1 MEDDPSS
8 GRGGGTEDFEDEE
21 AHDFGDEEGDEHADR
36 QGSRADHGPP
46 QKRARDEKYSI
57 PSTEEASLL
66 RETEGKLFEGNLLR
80 LEVEELLAEVRVD
93 HGKKSVKALEEWLH
107 VLKDTLEKLPPC
119 IVTEESLDLEGIRLA
134 NHVPGKPVA
143 LEFQPPE
150 ADGFDVAGSF
160 LLRALT
166 KPSLNVDLAL
176 CMPSE
181 CLVARDSLNHRYLDK
196 RALYAGHLAAT
207 AMDAKGSL
215 GKLVDK
221 VELSYLKGD
230 PRKPVVLLY
239 PALSVSKKGKK
250 DKAELKLKV
259 KPSTG
264 FVVRLLPCCP
274 RDVMTPARLVPG
286 RNNVRTRAAL
296 AELADMEGGDAVG
309 GGGGEELVASLPATP
324 HYNSAILE
332 DMCMKEHL
340 AALHGMCGDSEAFRD
355 AIILGKVWLGQHGMR
370 TSHDSMGGYEWSMLL
385 LRLAQT
391 RRVNARM
398 AALSIFQV
406 ALKVIAD
413 GELSSKCM
421 TVDVSIIETDEQRR
435 RRGLTLEEEKSFRDA
450 FAAVMVDTSLGFN
463 VFARLSSSAVSELE
477 MTAKA
482 SIGVLQTKPAVAFR
496 RLLMTRTTL
505 WRKCD
510 AFVQIP
516 LVSAEWNRTSG
527 SGSKK
532 GKAAQR
538 NFSGEGEGA
547 QEEEG
552 LLDRPLWSYVS
563 SRITRL
569 LREGLGDRCVLARPL
584 CGVSGEA
591 GEDFRGIPG
600 PRGWDPRCAPPAGVE
615 GGRVEQKQKA
625 HPMLTFGLI
634 IDATF
639 AGRLVDKG
647 PRAEDGPAARK
658 FREFWGDKSELR
670 RFKDGSI
677 VEAVVW
683 KGRGAQRHRVVEQVV
698 RHVLARHDPV
708 RCAESAK
715 RSQRRADQ
723 DDERAVRFRGNE
735 LLGLVA
741 VGGVEA
747 GATED
752 DELTRSALKALQKL
766 QEMAKAADGMPL
778 RVEALQAAS
787 PLLRYTSLLPP
798 VPHPLA
804 TSQGE
809 APTPL
814 PSQAT
819 KITSQVEPMEV
830 VLRLESSSK
839 WPDGLEAVRSTGT
852 AFLIRLAQC
861 LERKHK
867 LRCVVGRRSLDVL
880 TGGYCF
886 RLRIGGD
893 RELSLLGQDKIN
905 APEFL
910 ALQEAVVLAAPHH
923 SSIHGLHLQKPA
935 FGLTVRAASRWLEEH
950 MMSEH
955 LRVEA
960 VELLV
965 ASLFSDEAPLAP
977 PSTGLAGFLRFL
989 LLLAGHDWTTAPL
1002 LVDPQGELSA
1012 AERAAAT
1019 EAFSRSRERD
1029 HNGGS
1034 SMYIVAPYARD
1045 MGWASSWTTPRPERP
1060 VLGRLVALAKASA
1073 ESLVGWLSG
1082 NGKTGK
1088 ISGGWKHAFRMAIE
1102 EAQTFDA
1109 RLLLNSAVMSDTAPP
1124 SLSGSETFQRRRV
1137 KGCPALQTS
1146 AYKNLLGGGVTAS
1159 KGKGLDTTH
1168 GSLVVGFDPIGDL
1181 VSELRRRFGHLAV
1194 FFSPGSAGASGIV
1207 GLVWRPSAFVPRP
1220 YNVNRSRHMMVVGDL
1235 EGKGE
1240 GEGQGTGRGGAL
1252 MVMNVLEVLAEMKA
1266 LGGDMFEG
1274 VHVS

>member
-1 MEDDPSS
+1 MDAPQIERMDDICSFGAGEGEGEAGEDHDP
-8 GRGGGTEDFEDEE
+8 GDQEDEE
-21 AHDFGDEEGDEHADR
+21 NSADR
-36 QGSRADHGPP
+36 RDGSSTNDSPP
-46 QKRARDEKYSI
+46 YKRARDEKYAI
-57 PSTEEASLL
+57 PTMEEAALL

-80 LEVEELLAEVRVD
+80 LEVEELLTEVRVD

-107 VLKDTLEKLPPC
+107 VLKDTLENLPPC
-119 IVTEESLDLEGIRLA
+119 TVTEESLDLEGIRLA
-134 NHVPGKPVA
+134 NHVPGKAVV

-150 ADGFDVAGSF
+150 ADGFAVAGSF
-160 LLRALT
+160 LLRALA

-176 CMPSE
+176 RMPSE
-181 CLVARDSLNHRYLDK
+181 CLVSRDSLNHRYLDK
-196 RALYAGHLAAT
+196 RALYAAHLAAT
-207 AMDAKGSL
+207 AMDTERSL

-239 PALSVSKKGKK
+239 PSLSVSKKGKG
-250 DKAELKLKV
+250 KV
-259 KPSTG
+259 KLNVKPGTG
-264 FVVRLLPCCP
+264 FVVRLLPCCS
-274 RDVMTPARLVPG
+274 RDVMAPARLVPG

-296 AELADMEGGDAVG
+296 AQLADMEGGDAVGG

-340 AALHGMCGDSEAFRD
+340 AALHDMCGGSDAFRD

-391 RRVNARM
+391 RRINARM

-413 GELSSKCM
+413 GELSSKCL
-421 TVDVSIIETDEQRR
+421 TVDASVVETTGQRR
-435 RRGLTLEEEKSFRDA
+435 GQGLSLEEEKAFKDA

-463 VFARLSSSAVSELE
+463 VFARLSSSAVIELE

-482 SIGVLQTKPAVAFR
+482 SIAVLQSRPGVAFR

-510 AFVQIP
+510 AFVQVP
-516 LVSAEWNRTSG
+516 LVSAVCNHTSRG
-527 SGSKK
+527 DGNK
-532 GKAAQR
+532 GKATER
-538 NFSGEGEGA
+538 NYGGDGGDGGDGGEDEGA
-547 QEEEG
+547 RDEEEG

-563 SRITRL
+563 DRITRL
-569 LREGLGDRCVLARPL
+569 LREGLADRCVLARPL

-591 GEDFRGIPG
+591 GEDFRG
-600 PRGWDPRCAPPAGVE
+600 PP
-615 GGRVEQKQKA
+615 
-625 HPMLTFGLI
+625 
-634 IDATF
+634 
-639 AGRLVDKG
+639 
-647 PRAEDGPAARK
+647 AEDGPAARK

-683 KGRGAQRHRVVEQVV
+683 KGKGAQRHRVVEQIV

-715 RSQRRADQ
+715 RSQRREGHDDQ
-723 DDERAVRFRGNE
+723 RAVRFRGNE

-747 GATED
+747 GAAED
-752 DELTRSALKALQKL
+752 DELTRSALKALQSL
-766 QEMAKAADGMPL
+766 QEKAKAADGMPL

-804 TSQGE
+804 TSHGE
-809 APTPL
+809 AATPL

-830 VLRLESSSK
+830 VLRLESSSR
-839 WPDGLEAVRSTGT
+839 WPHELEAVRSTGT

-861 LERKHK
+861 LEKKHN

-893 RELSLLGQDKIN
+893 RELSLIGQDKKN
-905 APEFL
+905 APERL

-950 MMSEH
+950 MMSDH

-989 LLLAGHDWTTAPL
+989 LLLAGHDWATAPL
-1002 LVDPQGELSA
+1002 LVDPQGEFSA
-1012 AERAAAT
+1012 ADRAAALD
-1019 EAFSRSRERD
+1019 AFSRSRERD
-1029 HNGGS
+1029 PDGGNA
-1034 SMYIVAPYARD
+1034 MYIVAPYARD
-1045 MGWASSWTTPRPERP
+1045 MGWPSSWTSPRPERP
-1060 VLGRLVALAKASA
+1060 LLGRLVALAKASA
-1073 ESLVGWLSG
+1073 ETLVGWVSG
-1082 NGKTGK
+1082 NGKIAK
-1088 ISGGWKHAFRMAIE
+1088 IHRGWTHAFRMAIE
-1102 EAQTFDA
+1102 EAQTFDV
-1109 RLLLNSAVMSDTAPP
+1109 RLSLNAAVMSDTAPP

-1137 KGCPALQTS
+1137 KGCPALQTK
-1146 AYKNLLGGGVTAS
+1146 AYKNLLGGGVNAN
-1159 KGKGLDTTH
+1159 KGKGSDTTH

-1181 VSELRRRFGHLAV
+1181 VAELRRRFGHLAV
-1194 FFSPGSAGASGIV
+1194 FFSPGAAGTSGIV

-1220 YNVNRSRHMMVVGDL
+1220 YNVNRSRYMMVVGDSQDEVQGL
-1235 EGKGE
+1235 GK
-1240 GEGQGTGRGGAL
+1240 GRGGAL
-1252 MVMNVLEVLAEMKA
+1252 MTTNVLEVLAEIKA
-1266 LGGDMFEG
+1266 LGGDMFDG
-1274 VHVS
+1274 VLLS